1 MRTVRGA
8 TDHVVVV
15 GAGLG
20 GLSAAAHLLGAGR
33 TVTILE
39 REKVPGGRAGLYEN
53 AGYRFDTGPTVLTM
67 PDLLETAFAA
77 LGENMSDWLEL
88 LPIEP
93 AYRAHFADG
102 SVIDVLTDVD
112 AMSAQIAEV
121 CGSRNADGYRGFVD
135 WVSTLYRVQMRDFID
150 RNVDSPLDLL
160 TPNLARLVAARGF
173 GRLAPAVGRWMPDP
187 RLQRIF
193 SFQSMYAG
201 LSPQDAL
208 ALYGVISYMD
218 CVAGVWH
225 PRGGM
230 HQMAEALAG
239 ALTKHG
245 ATIHYSSPVTRV
257 ELRDRRAVA
266 VHTADDQRI
275 ACDAVVLNPDLPI
288 AWRDLLGRTPATVR
302 RLRYSPSCAVLL
314 VGSQAQYSKT
324 AHHNIHFGAAWRSVF
339 DELIEDQ
346 RLMSDPSFLV
356 SSPTLTDPSM
366 APAGREAYYV
376 LFPTPNLDAAIDW
389 ATVGPRYRDSMIGMM
404 QRRGYLGFDDAI
416 EVEHL
421 TTPLDWHLQGMSRGT
436 PFAASHTF
444 AQTGPFRPGNI
455 WGDNVVFAG
464 SGTRPGVGVPM
475 VLISGRLAAQ
485 RITG

>member
-8 TDHVVVV
+8 TDHVLVV

-20 GLSAAAHLLGAGR
+20 GLSAAAHLLAAGR
-33 TVTILE
+33 AVTVLE
-39 REKVPGGRAGLYEN
+39 REPIPGGRAGLHEDG
-53 AGYRFDTGPTVLTM
+53 GYRFDTGPTVLTM
-67 PDLLETAFAA
+67 PELVGAAFAA
-77 LGENMSDWLEL
+77 LGENMSDWLDL
-88 LPIEP
+88 LPVEP
-93 AYRAHFADG
+93 AYRAHFVDG
-102 SVIDVLTDVD
+102 SVVDVLTDVD
-112 AMSAQIAEV
+112 AMSEQIAEV
-121 CGSRNADGYRGFVD
+121 CGSRDADGYRGFVD
-135 WVSTLYRVQMRDFID
+135 WVSRLYRLQMRDFID
-150 RNVDSPLDLL
+150 RNVDSPLNLL

-173 GRLAPAVGRWMPDP
+173 GRLAPAVARWMPDP

-201 LSPQDAL
+201 LSPHDAL

-230 HQMAEALAG
+230 HRMAEALAS
-239 ALTKHG
+239 ALAKHG
-245 ATIHYSSPVTRV
+245 ASIQYSTTVTRV
-257 ELRDRRAVA
+257 ELRDTRAVA
-266 VHTADDQRI
+266 VHTADGQRI
-275 ACDAVVLNPDLPI
+275 TCDAVVLNPDLPV

-314 VGSQAQYSKT
+314 VGSQAKYSKT
-324 AHHNIHFGAAWRSVF
+324 AHHNIHFGVAWRSVF
-339 DELIEDQ
+339 DELIQDR

-356 SSPTLTDPSM
+356 SNPTLTDPSM
-366 APAGREAYYV
+366 APNAREVYYV
-376 LFPTPNLDAAIDW
+376 LFPTPNLDADIDW
-389 ATVGPRYRDSMIGMM
+389 ARVAPRYRDSMIDAM
-404 QRRGYLGFDDAI
+404 QRRGYLGFADAI

-421 TTPLDWHLQGMSRGT
+421 TTPLDWHSQGMAHGT

-464 SGTRPGVGVPM
+464 SGTRPGVGIPM